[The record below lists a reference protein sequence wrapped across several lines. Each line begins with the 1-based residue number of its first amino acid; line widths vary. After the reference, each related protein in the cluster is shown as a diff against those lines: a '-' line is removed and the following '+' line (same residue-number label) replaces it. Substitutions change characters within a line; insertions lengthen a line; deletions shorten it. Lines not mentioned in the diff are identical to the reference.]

1 MGSFLACLALLCFA
15 VTNQIVINNQFDYCD
30 IIKTSPCTQISP
42 SSGFRVLDSANKY
55 QIQQI
60 KMQNIR
66 TWRMVW
72 WGKCLL
78 CKPEDLSLDLQHP
91 LKARLSSAHL
101 QS

>member
-1 MGSFLACLALLCFA
+1 MGSFLASLALLCC
-15 VTNQIVINNQFDYCD
+15 NCD

-66 TWRMVW
+66 TWRMIW